1 MINNRSLLIVGG
13 LAAAAWLASNSLY
26 IVDETERAVK
36 LRFGEVIEENIQPG
50 LHFKVPITQ
59 TVRKF
64 DTRVLTLDTDTSR
77 YLTLEQKAVI
87 VDSFVKWQVINPTRY
102 YEATAGDE
110 MMAIRLIQPRVD
122 ESLRNEFGRL
132 DLQEIIAERRDDLML
147 APTEE
152 LDELMRE
159 ELGVSVLDV
168 RVKRIDLPE
177 DVSQAVYDRMRS
189 EREREAREWRA
200 QGQEE
205 AERIRANA
213 DRRRQVLLAQATER
227 AETLRGEGDAEAAA
241 IYSQAYQQDA
251 EFFSFYR
258 SLNAYRDSFS
268 GDGNMLVL
276 EPSSDFFRYLNSPFG
291 TSDRNDGGGSGDDE
305 DSSD

>member
-13 LAAAAWLASNSLY
+13 LAAVAWLASNSLY
-26 IVDETERAVK
+26 VVDETERAVK
-36 LRFGEVIEENIQPG
+36 LRFGEIIEENIQPG

-59 TVRKF
+59 TVRTF
-64 DTRVLTLDTDTSR
+64 DTRLLTLDTEPSR

-87 VDSFVKWQVINPTRY
+87 VDSYVKWQVVNPTQY

-110 MMAIRLIQPRVD
+110 LMASRLIQPRVD

-132 DLQEIIAERRDDLML
+132 DLQQIIAERRDDLMTG
-147 APTEE
+147 PTEE
-152 LDELMRE
+152 LDQLLRD
-159 ELGVSVLDV
+159 ELGVAIRDI

-177 DVSQAVYDRMRS
+177 DVSSAVYERMRS

-213 DRRRQVLLAQATER
+213 DRRRQVLLAQANER

-241 IYSQAYQQDA
+241 IFAEAYGKDE
-251 EFFSFYR
+251 EFFSFWR
-258 SLNAYRDSFS
+258 SLNAYRDSFA
-268 GDGNMLVL
+268 GDDNMLVL
-276 EPSSDFFRYLNSPFG
+276 DPSSEFFQYLKSPTPG
-291 TSDRNDGGGSGDDE
+291 DGE
-305 DSSD
+305 

>member
-13 LAAAAWLASNSLY
+13 LAAVAWLASNSLY
-26 IVDETERAVK
+26 VVDETERAVK
-36 LRFGEVIEENIQPG
+36 LRFGEIIEENIQPG

-59 TVRKF
+59 TVRTF
-64 DTRVLTLDTDTSR
+64 DTRLLTLDTEPSR

-87 VDSFVKWQVINPTRY
+87 VDSYVKWQVVNPTQY

-110 MMAIRLIQPRVD
+110 LMASRLIQPRVD

-132 DLQEIIAERRDDLML
+132 DLQQIIAERRDDLMTG
-147 APTEE
+147 PTEE
-152 LDELMRE
+152 LDQLLRD
-159 ELGVSVLDV
+159 ELGVAIRDI

-177 DVSQAVYDRMRS
+177 DVSSAVYERMRS

-213 DRRRQVLLAQATER
+213 DRRRQVLLAQANER

-241 IYSQAYQQDA
+241 IFAEAYGKDQ
-251 EFFSFYR
+251 EFFSFWR
-258 SLNAYRDSFS
+258 SLNAYRDSFA
-268 GDGNMLVL
+268 GDDNMLVL
-276 EPSSDFFRYLNSPFG
+276 DPSSDFFQYLKSPAP
-291 TSDRNDGGGSGDDE
+291 GGGE
-305 DSSD
+305 

>member
-13 LAAAAWLASNSLY
+13 LAAVAWLASNSLY
-26 IVDETERAVK
+26 VVDETERAVK

-59 TVRKF
+59 TIRKF

-87 VDSFVKWQVINPTRY
+87 VDSYVKWQVINPTRY

-110 MMAIRLIQPRVD
+110 LIAIRLIQPRVD

-132 DLQEIIAERRDDLML
+132 DLQQIIAERRDDLMIG
-147 APTEE
+147 PTQD
-152 LDELMRE
+152 LDALLRE
-159 ELGVSVLDV
+159 ELGVAIVDV

-177 DVSQAVYDRMRS
+177 DVSAAVFDRMRS

-241 IYSQAYQQDA
+241 IFSESYSQDQ
-251 EFFSFYR
+251 EFFTFWR
-258 SLNAYRDSFS
+258 SLNAYRESFQ

-276 EPSSDFFRYLNSPFG
+276 DPSSDFFRYLKSATP
-291 TSDRNDGGGSGDDE
+291 SSGE
-305 DSSD
+305 

>member
-1 MINNRSLLIVGG
+1 MINNRSLIIVGG

-26 IVDETERAVK
+26 VVDETERAVK
-36 LRFGEVIEENIQPG
+36 LRFGEVVEENIQPG
-50 LHFKVPITQ
+50 LHFKVPVTQ

-64 DTRVLTLDTDTSR
+64 DTRVLTLDTDPSR

-87 VDSFVKWQVINPTRY
+87 VDSYVKWQVVNPTRY

-110 MMAIRLIQPRVD
+110 MMATRLIQPRVD

-132 DLQEIIAERRDDLML
+132 DLQQIIAERRDDLMTGP
-147 APTEE
+147 AND
-152 LDELMRE
+152 LDALMRE
-159 ELGVSVLDV
+159 ELGVAIVDI

-177 DVSQAVYDRMRS
+177 DVSSAVYDRMRS

-227 AETLRGEGDAEAAA
+227 SETLRGEGDAEAAA
-241 IYSQAYQQDA
+241 IFSEAYSQDE
-251 EFFSFYR
+251 EFFAFWR
-258 SLNAYRDSFS
+258 SLNAYRNSFS

-276 EPSSDFFRYLNSPFG
+276 DPSSDFFRYLKSPTNRG
-291 TSDRNDGGGSGDDE
+291 LKADALLPPE
-305 DSSD
+305 E

>member
-13 LAAAAWLASNSLY
+13 LAAVAWLASNTLY
-26 IVDETERAVK
+26 VVDETQRAVK

-50 LHFKVPITQ
+50 LHVKVPITQ

-64 DTRVLTLDTDTSR
+64 DTRVLTLDTDPSR

-87 VDSFVKWQVINPTRY
+87 VDSYVKWQVVNPTQY

-110 MMAIRLIQPRVD
+110 LMAQRLIQPRVD

-132 DLQEIIAERRDDLML
+132 DLQQIIAERRDDLMTG
-147 APTEE
+147 PTED
-152 LDELMRE
+152 LDQLMRD
-159 ELGVSVLDV
+159 ELGVSIRDI

-177 DVSQAVYDRMRS
+177 DVSSAVYERMRS

-213 DRRRQVLLAQATER
+213 DRRRQVLLAQASER

-241 IYSQAYQQDA
+241 IYAEAYEGDA
-251 EFFSFYR
+251 EFFAFWR
-258 SLNAYRDSFS
+258 SLNAYRESFE
-268 GDGNMLVL
+268 GDGNMLVVD
-276 EPSSDFFRYLNSPFG
+276 PSSDFFRYLKSAVP
-291 TSDRNDGGGSGDDE
+291 SDDE
-305 DSSD
+305 E

>member
-26 IVDETERAVK
+26 VVDETERAVK

-87 VDSFVKWQVINPTRY
+87 VDSFVKWQVVNPTRY
-102 YEATAGDE
+102 YEATSGDE
-110 MMAIRLIQPRVD
+110 MTAVRLIQPRVD

-132 DLQEIIAERRDDLML
+132 DLQQIIAERRDDLMTG
-147 APTEE
+147 ATRD
-152 LDELMRE
+152 LDALLRE
-159 ELGVSVLDV
+159 ELGVAILDV
-168 RVKRIDLPE
+168 RVKRIDLPD
-177 DVSQAVYDRMRS
+177 DVSAAVFDRMRS

-241 IYSQAYQQDA
+241 IFSEAYSQDQ
-251 EFFSFYR
+251 EFFVFWR
-258 SLNAYRDSFS
+258 SLNAYRESFQ

-276 EPSSDFFRYLNSPFG
+276 DPSSDFFRYLKSAMPDNG
-291 TSDRNDGGGSGDDE
+291 Q
-305 DSSD
+305 

>member
-1 MINNRSLLIVGG
+1 MVNNRSLIIVGG
-13 LAAAAWLASNSLY
+13 LAAVAWLASNSLY
-26 IVDETERAVK
+26 VVDETERAVK

-87 VDSFVKWQVINPTRY
+87 VDSFVKWQVVNPTRY
-102 YEATAGDE
+102 YEATSGDE
-110 MMAIRLIQPRVD
+110 TMAIRLIQPRVD

-132 DLQEIIAERRDDLML
+132 DLQQIIAERRDDLMIR
-147 APTEE
+147 PTEE
-152 LDELMRE
+152 LDSLMRE
-159 ELGVSVLDV
+159 ELGVSILDI
-168 RVKRIDLPE
+168 RVKRIDLPD
-177 DVSQAVYDRMRS
+177 DVSAAVYDRMRS

-241 IYSQAYQQDA
+241 IFSEAYGQDQ
-251 EFFSFYR
+251 EFFSFWR
-258 SLNAYRDSFS
+258 SLNAYRSSF
-268 GDGNMLVL
+268 DGERDMLVL
-276 EPSSDFFRYLNSPFG
+276 DPSSDFFRYLKGPSIQ
-291 TSDRNDGGGSGDDE
+291 DDASGE
-305 DSSD
+305 G

>member
-1 MINNRSLLIVGG
+1 MINNRSLIIVGS
-13 LAAAAWLASNSLY
+13 LAAVAWLASNSLY
-26 IVDETERAVK
+26 VVDETERAVK

-132 DLQEIIAERRDDLML
+132 DLQQIIAERRDDLMIR
-147 APTEE
+147 PTAD

-159 ELGVSVLDV
+159 ELGVSILDI

-177 DVSQAVYDRMRS
+177 DVSAAVYDRMRS

-241 IYSQAYQQDA
+241 IFSESYGQDQ
-251 EFFSFYR
+251 EFFSFWR
-258 SLNAYRDSFS
+258 SLNAYRSSF
-268 GDGNMLVL
+268 DGEQDMLVL
-276 EPSSDFFRYLNSPFG
+276 DPSSDFFRYLKSPALQPR
-291 TSDRNDGGGSGDDE
+291 D
-305 DSSD
+305 

>member
-1 MINNRSLLIVGG
+1 MVNNRSLIIVGG
-13 LAAAAWLASNSLY
+13 LAALAWLASNTLY
-26 IVDETERAVK
+26 VVDETQRAVK
-36 LRFGEVIEENIQPG
+36 LRFGEVIEENIPPG

-87 VDSFVKWQVINPTRY
+87 VDSYVMWQVVNPTRY

-110 MMAIRLIQPRVD
+110 MMASRLIQPRVD

-132 DLQEIIAERRDDLML
+132 DLQQIIAERRDDLMIR
-147 APTEE
+147 PTEE
-152 LDELMRE
+152 LDALMRE
-159 ELGVSVLDV
+159 ELGVSVRDI
-168 RVKRIDLPE
+168 RVKRIDLPQ
-177 DVSQAVYDRMRS
+177 DVSAAVFERMRS

-213 DRRRQVLLAQATER
+213 DRRRHVLLAQATER

-241 IYSQAYQQDA
+241 IFSEAYGQDL
-251 EFFSFYR
+251 EFFAFWR
-258 SLNAYRDSFS
+258 SLNAYRDSF
-268 GDGNMLVL
+268 DGEQDMLVL
-276 EPSSDFFRYLNSPFG
+276 DPTSDFFRYLRSPAVQG
-291 TSDRNDGGGSGDDE
+291 GDGEG
-305 DSSD
+305 

>member
-1 MINNRSLLIVGG
+1 MVNNRSLIIVGG
-13 LAAAAWLASNSLY
+13 LAAVAWLASNSLY
-26 IVDETERAVK
+26 VVDETERAVK

-87 VDSFVKWQVINPTRY
+87 VDSFVKWQVVNPTRY
-102 YEATAGDE
+102 YEATSGDE
-110 MMAIRLIQPRVD
+110 TMAIRLIQPRVD

-132 DLQEIIAERRDDLML
+132 DLQQIIAERRDDLMIR
-147 APTEE
+147 PTQE
-152 LDELMRE
+152 LDALMRD
-159 ELGVSVLDV
+159 ELGVSILDI
-168 RVKRIDLPE
+168 RVKRIDLPD
-177 DVSQAVYDRMRS
+177 DVSTAVYDRMRS

-213 DRRRQVLLAQATER
+213 DRRRQVLLAQANER

-241 IYSQAYQQDA
+241 IFSEAYGQNP
-251 EFFSFYR
+251 EFFTFWR
-258 SLNAYRDSFS
+258 SLNAYRASF
-268 GDGNMLVL
+268 DGERDMLVL
-276 EPSSDFFRYLNSPFG
+276 DPSSDFFRYLKGPTPLDD
-291 TSDRNDGGGSGDDE
+291 TSGE
-305 DSSD
+305 E

>member
-1 MINNRSLLIVGG
+1 MVNNRSLIIVGG
-13 LAAAAWLASNSLY
+13 LAALAWLASNTLY
-26 IVDETERAVK
+26 VVDETQRAVK
-36 LRFGEVIEENIQPG
+36 LRFGEVIEENIPPG

-87 VDSFVKWQVINPTRY
+87 VDSYVMWQVVNPTRY

-110 MMAIRLIQPRVD
+110 MMASRLIQPRVD

-132 DLQEIIAERRDDLML
+132 DLQQIIAERRDDLMIR
-147 APTEE
+147 PTEE
-152 LDELMRE
+152 LDALMRE
-159 ELGVSVLDV
+159 ELGVSVRDI
-168 RVKRIDLPE
+168 RVKRIDLPQ
-177 DVSQAVYDRMRS
+177 DVSAAVFERMRS

-213 DRRRQVLLAQATER
+213 DRRRHVLLAQATER

-241 IYSQAYQQDA
+241 IFSEAYGQDL
-251 EFFSFYR
+251 EFFAFWR
-258 SLNAYRDSFS
+258 SLNAYRDSF
-268 GDGNMLVL
+268 DGEQDMLVL
-276 EPSSDFFRYLNSPFG
+276 DPTSDFFRYLRSP
-291 TSDRNDGGGSGDDE
+291 TVQGGEGEG
-305 DSSD
+305 

>member
-13 LAAAAWLASNSLY
+13 LAAVAWLASNSLY
-26 IVDETERAVK
+26 VVDETERAVK
-36 LRFGEVIEENIQPG
+36 LRFGEIIEENIQPG

-59 TVRKF
+59 TVRTF
-64 DTRVLTLDTDTSR
+64 DTRLLTLDTEPSR

-87 VDSFVKWQVINPTRY
+87 VDSYVKWQVVNPTQY

-110 MMAIRLIQPRVD
+110 LMASRLIQPRVD

-132 DLQEIIAERRDDLML
+132 DLQQIIAERRDDLMTG
-147 APTEE
+147 PTEE
-152 LDELMRE
+152 LDQLLRD
-159 ELGVSVLDV
+159 ELGVAIRDI

-177 DVSQAVYDRMRS
+177 DVSSAVYERMRS

-213 DRRRQVLLAQATER
+213 DRRRQVLLAQANER

-241 IYSQAYQQDA
+241 IFAEAYGKDQ
-251 EFFSFYR
+251 EFFSFWR
-258 SLNAYRDSFS
+258 SLNAYRDSFA
-268 GDGNMLVL
+268 GDDNMLVL
-276 EPSSDFFRYLNSPFG
+276 DPSSEFFQYLKSPAP
-291 TSDRNDGGGSGDDE
+291 GGGE
-305 DSSD
+305 

>member
-13 LAAAAWLASNSLY
+13 LAAVAWLASNSLY
-26 IVDETERAVK
+26 VVDETERAVK

-87 VDSFVKWQVINPTRY
+87 VDSYVKWQVGNPTRY

-110 MMAIRLIQPRVD
+110 MMAVRLIQPRVD

-132 DLQEIIAERRDDLML
+132 DLQQIIAERRDDLMIG
-147 APTEE
+147 PTQD
-152 LDELMRE
+152 LDALLRE
-159 ELGVSVLDV
+159 ELGVAIVDV
-168 RVKRIDLPE
+168 RVKRIDLPD
-177 DVSQAVYDRMRS
+177 DVSAAVFDRMRS

-241 IYSQAYQQDA
+241 IFSNAYSEDQ
-251 EFFSFYR
+251 EFFTFWR
-258 SLNAYRDSFS
+258 SLNAYRESFQ

-276 EPSSDFFRYLNSPFG
+276 DPSSDFFRYLKSAMP
-291 TSDRNDGGGSGDDE
+291 SGD
-305 DSSD
+305 

>member
-26 IVDETERAVK
+26 VVDETERAVK
-36 LRFGEVIEENIQPG
+36 LRFGEVVEENIQPG

-64 DTRVLTLDTDTSR
+64 DTRVLTLDTDPSR

-87 VDSFVKWQVINPTRY
+87 VDSYVKWQVVDPTRY

-110 MMAIRLIQPRVD
+110 LMAVRLIQPRVD

-132 DLQEIIAERRDDLML
+132 NLQQIIAERRDELM
-147 APTEE
+147 AGPTED
-152 LDELMRE
+152 LNTLLRE
-159 ELGVSVLDV
+159 ELGVAILDV

-177 DVSQAVYDRMRS
+177 DVSAAVYERMRS

-227 AETLRGEGDAEAAA
+227 SETLRGEGDAEAAA
-241 IYSQAYQQDA
+241 IYAQAYQQDA

-258 SLNAYRDSFS
+258 SLNAYRETFG
-268 GDGNMLVL
+268 GDGNMMVL
-276 EPSSDFFRYLNSPFG
+276 EPTSDFFRYLGDP
-291 TSDRNDGGGSGDDE
+291 RGGDE
-305 DSSD
+305 

>member
-1 MINNRSLLIVGG
+1 MINNKSLLIVGG

-26 IVDETERAVK
+26 VVDETERAVK

-50 LHFKVPITQ
+50 LHVKIPITQ

-87 VDSFVKWQVINPTRY
+87 VDSYVKWQVVNPTRY
-102 YEATAGDE
+102 YEATSGDE
-110 MMAIRLIQPRVD
+110 MQAVRLIQPRVD

-132 DLQEIIAERRDDLML
+132 DLQEIIAERRDDLMIGP
-147 APTEE
+147 AED
-152 LDELMRE
+152 LDSLMRE
-159 ELGVSVLDV
+159 ELGVSIRDI
-168 RVKRIDLPE
+168 RIKRIDLPE
-177 DVSQAVYDRMRS
+177 DVSAAVFDRMRS

-241 IYSQAYQQDA
+241 IFSQAYEQDM
-251 EFFSFYR
+251 EFFTFYR
-258 SLNAYRDSFS
+258 SLNAYRESFE

-276 EPSSDFFRYLNSPFG
+276 EPTSDFFRYLNSPNPMG
-291 TSDRNDGGGSGDDE
+291 VDE
-305 DSSD
+305 E

>member
-1 MINNRSLLIVGG
+1 MVNNRSLIIVGG
-13 LAAAAWLASNSLY
+13 LAAVAWLASNSLY
-26 IVDETERAVK
+26 VVDETQRAVK
-36 LRFGEVIEENIQPG
+36 LRFGEVIEENIPPG

-87 VDSFVKWQVINPTRY
+87 VDSYVMWQVVNPTRY

-110 MMAIRLIQPRVD
+110 MMASRLIQPRVD

-132 DLQEIIAERRDDLML
+132 DLQQIIAERRDDLMIR
-147 APTEE
+147 PTEE
-152 LDELMRE
+152 LDALMRE
-159 ELGVSVLDV
+159 ELGVSVRDI
-168 RVKRIDLPE
+168 RVKRIDLPQ
-177 DVSQAVYDRMRS
+177 DVSAAVFERMRS

-213 DRRRQVLLAQATER
+213 DRRRHVLLAQATER

-241 IYSQAYQQDA
+241 IFSEAYGQDL
-251 EFFSFYR
+251 EFFAFWR
-258 SLNAYRDSFS
+258 SLNAYRDSF
-268 GDGNMLVL
+268 DGEQDMLVL
-276 EPSSDFFRYLNSPFG
+276 DPTSDFFRYLRSPAVQG
-291 TSDRNDGGGSGDDE
+291 GDGE
-305 DSSD
+305 D

>member
-13 LAAAAWLASNSLY
+13 LAAVAWLASNSLY
-26 IVDETERAVK
+26 VVDETERAVK
-36 LRFGEVIEENIQPG
+36 LRFGEIIEENIQPG

-59 TVRKF
+59 TVRTF
-64 DTRVLTLDTDTSR
+64 DTRLLTLDTEPSR

-87 VDSFVKWQVINPTRY
+87 VDSYVKWQVVNPTQY

-110 MMAIRLIQPRVD
+110 LMASRLIQPRVD

-132 DLQEIIAERRDDLML
+132 DLQQIIAERRDDLMTG
-147 APTEE
+147 PTEE
-152 LDELMRE
+152 LDQLLRD
-159 ELGVSVLDV
+159 ELGVAIRDI

-177 DVSQAVYDRMRS
+177 DVSSAVYERMRS

-213 DRRRQVLLAQATER
+213 DRRRQVLLAQANER
-227 AETLRGEGDAEAAA
+227 SETLRGEGDAEASA
-241 IYSQAYQQDA
+241 IFAEAYGQDQ
-251 EFFSFYR
+251 EFFSFWR
-258 SLNAYRDSFS
+258 SLNAYRDSFA
-268 GDGNMLVL
+268 GDDNMLVL
-276 EPSSDFFRYLNSPFG
+276 DPSSEFFQYLKSP
-291 TSDRNDGGGSGDDE
+291 TPDGGE
-305 DSSD
+305 

>member
-1 MINNRSLLIVGG
+1 MINNRSLIIVGG

-26 IVDETERAVK
+26 VVDETERAVK
-36 LRFGEVIEENIQPG
+36 LRFGEIVEENIQPG
-50 LHFKVPITQ
+50 LHFKVPVTQ

-64 DTRVLTLDTDTSR
+64 DTRVLTLDTDPSR

-87 VDSFVKWQVINPTRY
+87 VDSYVKWQVVNPTRY

-110 MMAIRLIQPRVD
+110 MMATRLIQPRVD

-132 DLQEIIAERRDDLML
+132 DLQQIIAERRDDLMTGP
-147 APTEE
+147 AND
-152 LDELMRE
+152 LDALMRE
-159 ELGVSVLDV
+159 ELGVAIVDI

-177 DVSQAVYDRMRS
+177 DVSSAVYDRMRS

-227 AETLRGEGDAEAAA
+227 SETLRGEGDAEAAA
-241 IYSQAYQQDA
+241 IFSEAYSQDP
-251 EFFSFYR
+251 EFFAFWR
-258 SLNAYRDSFS
+258 SLNAYRNSFS

-276 EPSSDFFRYLNSPFG
+276 DPSSDFFQYLKSPTNRG
-291 TSDRNDGGGSGDDE
+291 LEADALLPPE
-305 DSSD
+305 E